1 MQNPYNYNSP
11 VRKTGDFF
19 GRSSIIAK
27 IYSRIGAERPQSV
40 SLVGDPK
47 IGKSSLLWYLA
58 QPETKK
64 NFLNDHANY
73 VYFYIPVVDNG
84 DLDFDNFSK
93 IFWKIIL
100 TDIDKYLDLEEKTP
114 SYDLFKKIVE
124 RLTQNQKKIILF
136 FDDFHLTT
144 RNESFPLE
152 FFSFLRSLANNYN
165 LAFVTTSYLDLQQ
178 LCVSKEV
185 EESPFFNIFTNLSLK
200 PFEEKEAVQLI
211 NEPSSKLGV
220 NLLEHK
226 ERILK
231 TANLF
236 PYPLQLVCHL
246 LFEMK
251 NNQHQISDTDLEN
264 LENTFY
270 GRAENYFENIWSIF
284 DEEQKFVLKEVLS
297 SKKIKN
303 THQFV
308 LNDLIRRNLLQLDD
322 SKVEFVLPHFQ
333 RFVTLKLGLK
343 WKKTPGKNGFFKL
356 IRKLFLRENKS
367 QNH

>member
-11 VRKTGDFF
+11 VQNTGDFF
-19 GRSSIIAK
+19 GRSSIISK

-64 NFLNDHANY
+64 QFLNDHDNY
-73 VYFYIPVVDNG
+73 IYFYIPVVDNG
-84 DLDFDNFSK
+84 DLNFDNFSK
-93 IFWKIIL
+93 MFWKIIL
-100 TDIDKYLDLEEKTP
+100 TDIDNYLELDDKTP

-124 RLTQNQKKIILF
+124 RLSQNQKKVIIF
-136 FDDFHLTT
+136 FDDFNLTT
-144 RNESFPLE
+144 QNESFPLE

-165 LAFVTTSYLDLQQ
+165 LAFVTTSHLDLQK

-185 EESPFFNIFTNLSLK
+185 EESPFFNIFTNLTLK
-200 PFEEKEAVQLI
+200 PFDESEAIELI
-211 NEPSSKLGV
+211 NKPSNQLGV
-220 NLLEHK
+220 NLLEYK

-236 PYPLQLVCHL
+236 PFPLQLFCHL

-251 NNQHQISDTDLEN
+251 NIQKELSNVDLEN

-270 GRAENYFENIWSIF
+270 NKAENYFENIWSIF

-308 LNDLIRRNLLQLDD
+308 LNDLARRNLLQINN

-333 RFVTLKLGLK
+333 RFVSLKLGLT
-343 WKKTPGKNGFFKL
+343 WKKPQTGRNGFLKL
-356 IRKLFLRENKS
+356 IRKLFLLEKK
-367 QNH
+367 

>member
-1 MQNPYNYNSP
+1 MQNPYNYNYP
-11 VRKTGDFF
+11 VQKTEDFF
-19 GRSSIIAK
+19 GRASIIAK

-64 NFLNDHANY
+64 QFLNDHANY

-93 IFWKIIL
+93 MFWKIIL

-124 RLTQNQKKIILF
+124 RLTQNQKKVILF

-144 RNESFPLE
+144 QNESFPLE

-200 PFEEKEAVQLI
+200 PFEETEAVQLI
-211 NEPSSKLGV
+211 IEPSKKHGLD
-220 NLLEHK
+220 LTEDK
-226 ERILK
+226 DRILK
-231 TANLF
+231 AAKFF
-236 PYPLQLVCHL
+236 PYPLQLACHL
-246 LFEMK
+246 LF
-251 NNQHQISDTDLEN
+251 DLKSHNKESSID
-264 LENTFY
+264 ESETFETTFY
-270 GRAENYFENIWSIF
+270 KNAQSYFENIWSIF
-284 DEEQKFVLKEVLS
+284 DEEQIFVLKEVLS
-297 SKKIKN
+297 SNKIKN

-308 LNDLIRRNLLQLDD
+308 LNDLVRRNLLEINGT
-322 SKVEFVLPHFQ
+322 KVEFVLPHFQ
-333 RFVTLKLGLK
+333 KFVTAKLGLK
-343 WKKTPGKNGFFKL
+343 WKESQIGGNGFFGL
-356 IRKLFLRENKS
+356 LRRFLFGEKYK
-367 QNH
+367 